1 MRATRATPALATA
14 LAAVAAL
21 VLSACGSGSGGSDTI
36 DKGSPETTATTA
48 SASPSAAPT
57 GPPPKVDALLALP
70 ADLKVVFDFGTP
82 ADHTQAAAL
91 TGAADFIQAIS
102 HAVVK
107 QNAHD
112 PLLSAYGAGDALA
125 YARNYV
131 QQNVQ
136 RKLTLTGTDRYY
148 RPKVTASKGGGA
160 VEVTLCN
167 NQAKLY
173 SKETATGKVHITPAD
188 DASYSLFDIVMVKL
202 PSGKE
207 LWQAHS
213 ITVKGKALE
222 CEQ

>member
-21 VLSACGSGSGGSDTI
+21 ALSACGSDSGSSDTI
-36 DKGSPETTATTA
+36 DKGGPTTAAPT
-48 SASPSAAPT
+48 SASPTAAST

-91 TGAADFIQAIS
+91 TGAADYIQAIS

-107 QNAHD
+107 QNKH
-112 PLLSAYGAGDALA
+112 DALLNT
-125 YARNYV
+125 YATGGALSYAQNYV

-136 RKLTLTGTDRYY
+136 RKLTLSGTDRYY
-148 RPKVTASKGGGA
+148 RPKVTVGKGGEA
-160 VEVTLCN
+160 VRITLCN

-173 SKETATGKVHITPAD
+173 SKEIATGKVHITPAD

-202 PSGKE
+202 PTGKE
-207 LWQAHS
+207 LWQANS